1 MNKHQITKIINL
13 ISWKNMKKIAIQ
25 SCIRLSSDK
34 SQIFRVLNY
43 TNSESGT
50 IEAEN
55 MKGERVL
62 LNISEIELGDADDEY
77 TFDKSNEETPFF

>member
-1 MNKHQITKIINL
+1 
-13 ISWKNMKKIAIQ
+13 MKKVAFQ

-50 IEAEN
+50 IEAKN

-62 LNISEIELGDADDEY
+62 LNISEVELGDANDEY
-77 TFDKSNEETPFF
+77 TFDKSIEETPLFFE